1 MTMKICTI
9 IGARPQFIKAAAIS
23 RAIAAHNRL
32 TLNLEPS
39 TSNIELRTL
48 NIEHSSSVEPGTL
61 NIEHS
66 ILNEVLIHTGQHY
79 DDGMSAVFFRELE
92 IPEPKYN
99 LAIGSG
105 SHGAQTGQMLAA
117 IEKVL
122 LEEKPD
128 WVLIYGDTNS
138 TLAGALAASKL
149 HIPIAHVEA
158 GLRSFNRR
166 MPEEINRVVAD
177 QLSTLLLCP
186 SQIAV
191 NNLAAEGIG
200 GKGDRMSKVI
210 DEPPPALRATSASGG
225 QKESSPP
232 MEKDTCPPLEGVGGG
247 SPLAS
252 RNGWEPFPTTPNI
265 EQSSNIEHRTLNV
278 EQSSPVE
285 HRTLN
290 LEQSSP
296 PLEKETCPPLEGVGG
311 GSPLASRNG
320 WEPFPTTPNLEQS
333 SPVEHRT
340 LNIEHRTSNLEP
352 LTPPHVIITGDVMAD
367 ALQFAA
373 TKASAQSDIL
383 MRLGL
388 QPQRYILATVHR
400 AENTDDPKRLSNI
413 MAALAE
419 LAEREPVILPLH
431 PRTRK
436 ILERTSNLEHRTL
449 NIEQSSPPLEK
460 DTCPPLEGVGGGSP
474 LASRN
479 GWEPF
484 PTTPNLEQSSNI
496 EHRTLNLEQ
505 SSPVEPRTLNLE
517 PRTSN
522 LEHPSLRIID
532 PLGYFDII
540 ALEKSA
546 RMLLTDSGGMQK
558 EAYWL
563 KVPCITL
570 RDETEW
576 VETVESGWNILTG
589 ADRDR
594 IVTAV
599 HSFKPPSVH
608 PPLYGDGHAAEKI
621 LSGLCQNL

>member
-1 MTMKICTI
+1 MKICTI
-9 IGARPQFIKAAAIS
+9 VGARPQFIKAAAVS
-23 RAIAAHNRL
+23 RAIAAHNRQ
-32 TLNLEPS
+32 
-39 TSNIELRTL
+39 TSNIEPRTL
-48 NIEHSSSVEPGTL
+48 NEV
-61 NIEHS
+61 
-66 ILNEVLIHTGQHY
+66 ILHTGQHY

-105 SHGAQTGQMLAA
+105 AHGAQTGQMLAA

-122 LEEKPD
+122 IEEKPD

-138 TLAGALAASKL
+138 TLAGALAAAKL

-186 SQIAV
+186 SQVAV
-191 NNLAAEGIG
+191 DNLAAEGIG
-200 GKGDRMSKVI
+200 GKGDRMSAVI
-210 DEPPPALRATSASGG
+210 DEPPPALRATSAGGG
-225 QKESSPP
+225 QKESSPVN
-232 MEKDTCPPLEGVGGG
+232 L
-247 SPLAS
+247 
-252 RNGWEPFPTTPNI
+252 
-265 EQSSNIEHRTLNV
+265 

-285 HRTLN
+285 PRTLN
-290 LEQSSP
+290 IEH
-296 PLEKETCPPLEGVGG
+296 
-311 GSPLASRNG
+311 
-320 WEPFPTTPNLEQS
+320 S

-340 LNIEHRTSNLEP
+340 LNIEQATS
-352 LTPPHVIITGDVMAD
+352 VVITGDVMAD

-373 TKASAQSDIL
+373 TKASAQSNIL
-383 MRLGL
+383 ARLGL

-400 AENTDDPKRLSNI
+400 AENTDDPKRLRNI
-413 MAALAE
+413 MAALSE

-436 ILERTSNLEHRTL
+436 ILERTSNLEPSTL
-449 NIEQSSPPLEK
+449 N
-460 DTCPPLEGVGGGSP
+460 
-474 LASRN
+474 
-479 GWEPF
+479 
-484 PTTPNLEQSSNI
+484 
-496 EHRTLNLEQ
+496 
-505 SSPVEPRTLNLE
+505 VEPRTLNIE
-517 PRTSN
+517 RPS
-522 LEHPSLRIID
+522 SLRIID

-589 ADRDR
+589 ADSDR

-599 HSFKPPSVH
+599 QNFKAPATH
-608 PPLYGDGHAAEKI
+608 PPLYGDGQAAEKI
-621 LSGLCQNL
+621 LSILCQNL